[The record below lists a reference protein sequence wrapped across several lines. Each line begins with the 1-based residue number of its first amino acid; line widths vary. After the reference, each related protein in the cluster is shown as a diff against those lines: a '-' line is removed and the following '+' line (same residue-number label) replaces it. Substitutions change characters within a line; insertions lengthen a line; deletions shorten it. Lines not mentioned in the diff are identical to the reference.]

1 MNAESVN
8 RCRTCRIYRA
18 YPVFARDLK
27 NMINKSKIFNSN
39 LRSVIR
45 AFCVLAV
52 CSSLLLVAANNTE
65 ERMDFNFDKV
75 DIPTFVR
82 IVGDIT
88 GKRFVVA
95 SNVKGKVTVVSPQV
109 EQDEVYP
116 LFVSILESAGC
127 SVVQEDDLYR
137 VVPLPRGDMVS
148 TPIITDSEKTPDH
161 GIITKIIRLDHISAD
176 SIRKLL
182 EARMGGNKSG
192 SVTII
197 EETNHLIVTDSATSI
212 RRIERI
218 IKEVDRP
225 GLARSTEVVVLQFT
239 SAVDLARQL
248 NDALAESESRAD
260 KLKNRLP
267 ATGRNVSSSRQA
279 YVVASPDSNKLI
291 LVGPESQL
299 KFMKDIISKMDVDVP
314 AGSGRLN
321 AIFLKYI
328 SSDDAAKSIN
338 ALLEKTVGKGTTGK
352 KRTIAIESS
361 IGNNALLIDASPGDL
376 KVVTDLINQ
385 LDIPRE
391 QVHIEV
397 MIAEV
402 TVNDNLNLGVE
413 LAALNM
419 PGAVGDTVVQGASLF
434 QGGGLLNS
442 VQQGLFPNGI
452 SIAAAHGSHLDAA
465 GNVVPDYPGVINIEA
480 LKTDSRLKILSETA
494 LEAQNNSEA
503 SVSIVDEIPILEST
517 IQGGSGTS
525 RDVIQ
530 NIERVEVGIKLVLTP
545 HVIPGNLVRMEL
557 NPRIEAIIESKNS
570 GTEPN
575 LTPTI
580 ARREVKTTVT
590 VPNGKTIIIAGLTR
604 QDKAE
609 VVRKTPLLGSIP
621 IIGFFFRQKADLK
634 KTTDLL
640 IFVTPR
646 VVSDISVAEE
656 VMNKWQGKTG
666 LSRNEKDKQTD
677 E

>member
-1 MNAESVN
+1 MLL
-8 RCRTCRIYRA
+8 I
-18 YPVFARDLK
+18 
-27 NMINKSKIFNSN
+27 
-39 LRSVIR
+39 
-45 AFCVLAV
+45 
-52 CSSLLLVAANNTE
+52 CSSLLFAGDGKQQ

-82 IVGDIT
+82 LVGDIT

-95 SNVKGKVTVVSPQV
+95 SDVKGKITVVSPQV
-109 EQDEVYP
+109 DRDDVYP

-148 TPIITDSEKTPDH
+148 TPIITADEKTPEN
-161 GIITKIIRLDHISAD
+161 GIVTKIIRLEHIPAD
-176 SIRKLL
+176 SIRKML
-182 EARMGGNKSG
+182 ETRMGGNKTG
-192 SVTII
+192 SISII
-197 EETNHLIVTDSATSI
+197 EETNHLIITDSATNI
-212 RRIERI
+212 RRIEKI
-218 IKEVDRP
+218 IAEVDRP
-225 GLARSTEVVVLQFT
+225 GLARSTEVVVLKYT
-239 SAVDLARQL
+239 TAIDLARQL

-260 KLKNRLP
+260 KLKNRIST
-267 ATGRNVSSSRQA
+267 TGRNQNSSRQA

-338 ALLEKTVGKGTTGK
+338 ALLDKSVDKGTATGK
-352 KRTIAIESS
+352 KKSIAIESS
-361 IGNNALLIDASPGDL
+361 IGNNALLINASPGDL
-376 KVVTDLINQ
+376 RVVTDLINQ
-385 LDIPRE
+385 LDVPRE

-402 TVNDNLNLGVE
+402 TVDDNLNLGVE

-419 PGAVGDTVVQGASLF
+419 PAAIGDTVVQGASIF
-434 QGGGLLNS
+434 QAGGILNS
-442 VQQGLFPNGI
+442 VQDGLFPNGI
-452 SIAAAHGSHLDAA
+452 SIAAAHGSHLDAT
-465 GNVVPDYPGVINIEA
+465 GNLVADYPGIINIEA

-503 SVSIVDEIPILEST
+503 SVSIVDEIPILAST

-530 NIERVEVGIKLVLTP
+530 NIERIEVGIKLVLTP

-557 NPRIEAIIESKNS
+557 NPRIEAVVESKS
-570 GTEPN
+570 TTPEQK

-590 VPNGKTIIIAGLTR
+590 VPDGKTIIIAGLTR
-604 QDKAE
+604 EDKAE
-609 VVRKTPLLGSIP
+609 VIRKVPLLGSIP
-621 IIGFFFRQKADLK
+621 LIGFFFRQKATVN

-646 VVSDISVAEE
+646 VVTDISVAEE
-656 VMNKWQGKTG
+656 VMNKWQQKTG
-666 LSRNEKDKQTD
+666 LSNSEPKEQTD

>member
-1 MNAESVN
+1 MNGAEHRFTEIIV
-8 RCRTCRIYRA
+8 
-18 YPVFARDLK
+18 
-27 NMINKSKIFNSN
+27 KIFNHN
-39 LRSVIR
+39 LRFVAMRLLGI
-45 AFCVLAV
+45 LAV
-52 CSSLLLVAANNTE
+52 CSSMFFIAATDSP

-82 IVGDIT
+82 LVGDIT
-88 GKRFVVA
+88 GKRFVV
-95 SNVKGKVTVVSPQV
+95 SSDVKGKVTVVSPQV
-109 EQDEVYP
+109 TRDEVYP

-148 TPIITDSEKTPDH
+148 TPIITADEKTPKH
-161 GIITKIIRLDHISAD
+161 GIVTKIIRLDHISAE
-176 SIRKLL
+176 SMHKLL
-182 EARMGGNKSG
+182 EARMGGNKNG

-197 EETNHLIVTDSATSI
+197 EETNHLIITDSATSI
-212 RRIERI
+212 RRIEKI
-218 IKEVDRP
+218 IAEVDRP
-225 GLARSTEVVVLQFT
+225 GLARSTEVVILKFT

-267 ATGRNVSSSRQA
+267 VTGRNMSSSRQA

-299 KFMKDIISKMDVDVP
+299 KFLKDIISKMDVDVP

-321 AIFLKYI
+321 AVFLKYI

-338 ALLEKTVGKGTTGK
+338 ALLEKTVGKGAAGK

-397 MIAEV
+397 VIAEV
-402 TVNDNLNLGVE
+402 TVDDNLNLGVE

-419 PGAVGDTVVQGASLF
+419 PSAVGDTVVQGASLF
-434 QGGGLLNS
+434 QAGGLLNS
-442 VQQGLFPNGI
+442 VQEGLFPNGI

-465 GNVVPDYPGVINIEA
+465 GNIVPDYPGIINIEA
-480 LKTDSRLKILSETA
+480 IKTDSRLKILSETA

-503 SVSIVDEIPILEST
+503 SVSIVDEIPILSST
-517 IQGGSGTS
+517 IQGGTGAS

-530 NIERVEVGIKLVLTP
+530 NIERIEVGIKLVLTP
-545 HVIPGNLVRMEL
+545 HVIPGDLVRMEL
-557 NPRIEAIIESKNS
+557 NPLIEAVVEAKN
-570 GTEPN
+570 TTPEQQ

-590 VPNGKTIIIAGLTR
+590 VPDGKTIIIAGLTR
-604 QDKAE
+604 QDKTE
-609 VVRKTPLLGSIP
+609 VVRKVPLLGSIP
-621 IIGFFFRQKADLK
+621 IIGFFFRQKAVAN

-646 VVSDISVAEE
+646 VVSDIAVAEE
-656 VMNKWQGKTG
+656 VMDTWKEKTG
-666 LSRNEKDKQTD
+666 LTDHDTEQQSDK
-677 E
+677 